1 MPRMTDRVYGS
12 DDGRSG
18 YHNVERCRDQQLSI
32 GNLETQ
38 PALDAAVNFKILIV
52 YSKVDR
58 GIQSAS

>member
-1 MPRMTDRVYGS
+1 MPRMTDRMYGS

-18 YHNVERCRDQQLSI
+18 YHSVVRCRDQQLCI